1 MDMPAIISEYFPG
14 ISAESISEA
23 VDDYQPAWQVI
34 KHTWSNETL
43 KEIMQGKVS
52 VPDSVINEAIA
63 ESLQAEKDGS
73 EAAAEPPVTE
83 LKLTSRENGRLEI
96 FANTKKIGRVEF
108 SGTIEE
114 FVHNKEDSHVTY
126 RVRER
131 ALKDHGLASWFFSRI
146 SMSLS
151 QKLFGKLDLG
161 ESLPTTIK
169 GNYITVDCRK
179 ALEQSKLAKAEIKG
193 YPVLDMLEIKNAV
206 PHDGYIMFETRLNIP
221 QETQVAALDLLL
233 RRHTQ
238 EGN

>member
-1 MDMPAIISEYFPG
+1 
-14 ISAESISEA
+14 
-23 VDDYQPAWQVI
+23 
-34 KHTWSNETL
+34 
-43 KEIMQGKVS
+43 
-52 VPDSVINEAIA
+52 
-63 ESLQAEKDGS
+63 
-73 EAAAEPPVTE
+73 PVTE

-161 ESLPTTIK
+161 ESLPTNIK

-221 QETQVAALDLLL
+221 QEIQVAALDLLL